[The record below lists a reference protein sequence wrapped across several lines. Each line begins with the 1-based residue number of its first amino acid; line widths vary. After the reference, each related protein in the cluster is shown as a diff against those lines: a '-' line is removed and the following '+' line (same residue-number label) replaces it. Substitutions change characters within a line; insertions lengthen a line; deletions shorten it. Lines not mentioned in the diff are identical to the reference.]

1 MSRRTRELE
10 YDFKNHMQEPVK
22 IRLVHDFDDE
32 YAMEFCLLNE
42 SPCWHQVQEYI
53 HTLDH
58 TYEPGSITC
67 YSSGVWT
74 TRWFKVNDIGH
85 GKKILEYYRG
95 KINTVADIYCLF
107 IEKGI
112 RERERDMEA
121 YTKYRAQRDA
131 IPDCI
136 E

>member
-10 YDFKNHMQEPVK
+10 YDFKKHMQEPVK

-42 SPCWHQVQEYI
+42 SPCWHQVQQYSR
-53 HTLDH
+53 TLDN
-58 TYEPGSITC
+58 TYEPGSSTC

-74 TRWFKVNDIGH
+74 TRWFTVKDLDH
-85 GKKILEYYRG
+85 GKKILEFYRG

-112 RERERDMEA
+112 RERERDIEA
-121 YTKYRAQRDA
+121 YKKYRAERDA